1 MNATILGGLILGV
14 PLLLI
19 GIYFLWRKW
28 RTVFWMYL
36 GALLLG
42 LGYLASTG
50 ALSDM
55 GSWGEGI
62 VFESIEKL
70 EKKIEAPAPAPDAQ
84 PAPTT
89 P

>member
-28 RTVFWMYL
+28 RTIFWMYF

-42 LGYLASTG
+42 LGYLTTTG

-55 GSWGEGI
+55 GAWGEGI
-62 VFESIEKL
+62 VYESIEKL
-70 EKKIEAPAPAPDAQ
+70 EEKTN
-84 PAPTT
+84 APTT
-89 P
+89 DAEPTPATP

>member
-14 PLLLI
+14 PLLLV

-28 RTVFWMYL
+28 RTVFWMYF

-42 LGYLASTG
+42 LGYLATTG
-50 ALSDM
+50 ALSDI
-55 GSWGEGI
+55 GAWGEGI

-70 EKKIEAPAPAPDAQ
+70 ETPAAAPDAE